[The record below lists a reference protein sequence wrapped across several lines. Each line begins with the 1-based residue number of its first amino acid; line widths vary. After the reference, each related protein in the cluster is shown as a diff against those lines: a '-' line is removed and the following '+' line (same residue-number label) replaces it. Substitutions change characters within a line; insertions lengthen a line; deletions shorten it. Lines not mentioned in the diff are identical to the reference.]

1 MCSSGSPDKPTC
13 ATASAYKPFSASL
26 RTNAGED
33 GLPAEDVP
41 RRGDSFFA
49 PTIGG
54 HVLFHGFAET
64 LALNPYLHVSRAKD
78 EVRSIG
84 RPMFRGLASVRQDL
98 GERVFVVL
106 REREGEFRHNEKIE
120 NVSLGEPVAHRFT
133 SFDLARRGYRSFF
146 ECRSNCVG
154 LNLGNCRRFV

>member
-1 MCSSGSPDKPTC
+1 MLQRD
-13 ATASAYKPFSASL
+13 ARAA
-26 RTNAGED
+26 ED
-33 GLPAEDVP
+33 GLPAEDVR

-120 NVSLGEPVAHRFT
+120 RSEE
-133 SFDLARRGYRSFF
+133 RRVGK
-146 ECRSNCVG
+146 ECRS
-154 LNLGNCRRFV
+154 RWSPYH